1 MSSKWAS
8 IFEDIKRIYSSI
20 PKLIYI
26 APLKKKKK
34 KKINIYSIKFMP
46 INLLSNIIR
55 SCVEIDDARIISQM
69 RSSRMGPSSYIL
81 ILKKRT
87 GAMMHRCG
95 VCHGASDAK
104 VRTNS
109 PSRWEKFCLTKVR
122 VSGVLSLPF
131 SSGAHVYIYIY
142 IYICVCA
149 DALLYPLGHRWWY
162 SFSLLTLLWWANGE
176 LSFQRQG
183 SE

>member
-34 KKINIYSIKFMP
+34 FNIYSIKFMP
-46 INLLSNIIR
+46 INLLRNIIR
-55 SCVEIDDARIISQM
+55 SCVEIDDARIVSQM
-69 RSSRMGPSSYIL
+69 RSSRMGSSSYIL

-87 GAMMHRCG
+87 GVMMHRCG

-142 IYICVCA
+142 IYIYICVCA

-162 SFSLLTLLWWANGE
+162 SFSLCNASMMG
-176 LSFQRQG
+176 
-183 SE
+183 

>member
-34 KKINIYSIKFMP
+34 FNIYSIKFMP

-55 SCVEIDDARIISQM
+55 SCVEIDDARIVSQM
-69 RSSRMGPSSYIL
+69 RSSRMGSSSYIL

-87 GAMMHRCG
+87 WAMMHRCG

-109 PSRWEKFCLTKVR
+109 PSRWEKFCLIEVR

-131 SSGAHVYIYIY
+131 SSRAHVYIYIY
-142 IYICVCA
+142 IYIYVCA
-149 DALLYPLGHRWWY
+149 GAPLYPLWK
-162 SFSLLTLLWWANGE
+162 LTTTTPW
-176 LSFQRQG
+176 
-183 SE
+183 

>member
-26 APLKKKKK
+26 YIAPLKKKKK
-34 KKINIYSIKFMP
+34 FNIYSIKFMP

-55 SCVEIDDARIISQM
+55 SCVEIDDARIVNQM
-69 RSSRMGPSSYIL
+69 RSFRMGSSSYIQ
-81 ILKKRT
+81 ILKKRI

-109 PSRWEKFCLTKVR
+109 PSRWEKLCLRKVR

-142 IYICVCA
+142 IYLCMCRR
-149 DALLYPLGHRWWY
+149 P
-162 SFSLLTLLWWANGE
+162 SLSVGTLMVVFI
-176 LSFQRQG
+176 LSL
-183 SE
+183 